1 MIDREQDQISAMA
14 LAEPLLPTL
23 HSILDESVDFYFGED
38 YSDAAR
44 AQHDGRAMKSCIY
57 SHAETRAYQI
67 ECDLPG
73 LNVIDV
79 RGLKV
84 LNYLD
89 KVVFRLKN
97 VNSEGRHSNNDTQQ
111 QRDFDDQ
118 RPLEGLP
125 DAAIR
130 LVAGYQLDE
139 SGSSLE
145 RIMIAR
151 RIGRNVAWT
160 AQVSII
166 DEAVEWEDITPQRFT
181 GTGGIDF
188 DAQNARGRR
197 G

>member
-1 MIDREQDQISAMA
+1 MLDREQDQISAMTV
-14 LAEPLLPTL
+14 AEPMLLIL
-23 HSILDESVDFYFGED
+23 HSILDESVDFYFSEN

-44 AQHDGRAMKSCIY
+44 AEHTARAMKNNIY
-57 SHAETRAYQI
+57 AHAETRAYQK
-67 ECDLPG
+67 ESDTPG
-73 LNVIDV
+73 LNVLDV

-97 VNSEGRHSNNDTQQ
+97 VNAEGKHSNNDTQQ

-118 RPLEGLP
+118 LPLEGLP

-139 SGSSLE
+139 AGLSLE
-145 RIMIAR
+145 RIMVAR
-151 RIGRNVAWT
+151 RIGRNVVWT
-160 AQVSII
+160 AQISVI

-181 GTGGIDF
+181 GTDAIDF
-188 DAQNARGRR
+188 DPQTARGRR